1 MRIDLN
7 TGEDIIKKAK
17 ALGADLVEV
26 YMVSQSSLTV
36 DVKGQEIEALESAIE
51 SGYSVRII
59 KDGRMGFSY
68 STEISDWKE
77 VVERAVE
84 ASRFTEEDPYLDIA
98 EQEPVPEVNTFD
110 PAVSTVKEE
119 DAIGMAMLIEEKA
132 MHADKRIKRIRKAS
146 AEFSTYELVIVNSKG
161 LKQSF
166 KGTHVSAE
174 VSLAAEEGSE
184 AQMGWGFSSSRRLS
198 DIDFGGVGREA
209 AERALRLLGARKA
222 FTTRGEVL
230 LENSVVAEM
239 LSVLAPTLSSENVQ
253 KGKSLLANKRG
264 QRVFSEKINLV
275 DSGLLDWR
283 TGSRPFDAE
292 GIPSRR
298 NILVE
303 EGILRGY
310 LYNLYTGKKEGVS
323 STSNAIRG
331 GIHTPPTV
339 GVSNL
344 FIESSSEEYIKGYDD
359 LIRQIKR
366 GMIVTEVMGVH
377 TANPITGEFSIG
389 ATGLWVEDGE
399 IKHPVKEAAI
409 SGTILELFSR
419 VVFCSDRLRFYGKIG
434 APDILFEGIDISG

>member
-1 MRIDLN
+1 MKIDLN
-7 TGEDIIKKAK
+7 VAEDMIKKAK
-17 ALGADLVEV
+17 VLGADLVEV
-26 YMVSQSSLTV
+26 YMVSQSSLSV
-36 DVKGQEIEALESAIE
+36 DIKDQDVEALESATE
-51 SGYSVRII
+51 SGYSVRVI
-59 KDGRMGFSY
+59 KGDRMGFSY
-68 STEISDWKE
+68 STEINNWKE
-77 VVERAVE
+77 VVENAVE

-98 EQEPVPEVNTFD
+98 EQEPLPKVNIFD

-119 DAIGMAMLIEEKA
+119 DAIGMAMLIEKEA
-132 MHADKRIKRIRKAS
+132 MGVDKRIRRIRKAS
-146 AEFSTYELVIVNSKG
+146 AEFSTHELVIVNSKG
-161 LKQSF
+161 LRQSF

-198 DIDFGGVGREA
+198 DIDFGEVGREA
-209 AERALRLLGARKA
+209 AERALRLLGATRT

-253 KGKSLLANKRG
+253 KGKSLLVNKID
-264 QRVFSEKINLV
+264 QKVFSDKMNLI
-275 DSGLLDWR
+275 DSGLLDWK

-292 GIPSRR
+292 GVPSRK
-298 NILVE
+298 NVLVQ

-310 LYNLYTGKKEGVS
+310 LYNLYTGKKEKVS

-331 GIHTPPTV
+331 GIHTPPMV
-339 GVSNL
+339 GISNL
-344 FIESSSEEYIKGYDD
+344 FIEPSSKEYIKGYNE
-359 LIRQIKR
+359 LIRQIKK
-366 GMIVTEVMGVH
+366 GMIVTEAMGVH

-409 SGTILELFSR
+409 SGTILELLSR
-419 VVFCSDRLRFYGKIG
+419 VVFYSDRLRFYGKIG